1 MKKKVLSILL
11 AATFTVSMFAGCG
24 NSNTTA
30 KDDSAAKTEDTAD
43 DAAEEET
50 KDDAATEDTAS
61 DGDFNITVNL
71 ASEPMTMDP
80 ALNSSVDGGIMA
92 LHLFEGLMKWEDSGE
107 VANGTDG
114 TADSGKL
121 VPGQA
126 ESYEKT
132 ENDDGTV
139 TYTFKLR
146 DGIKW
151 SDGKD
156 VTAGDFEYSWK
167 RLVNPETAADYNYM
181 LDGVVN
187 ANEIMA
193 GEKDPDELAAKALDD
208 KTFEVTLVNDLN
220 YFEELCA
227 FPAMMP
233 VREDMI
239 EKAGDQ
245 WTFDTATY
253 ISNGAYKLKEWT
265 HNSQIVVEKN
275 ENYYDVENLGPET
288 ITFKLMDDQ
297 NAMLSGFNSGELD
310 FIEDVPQ
317 AEIANLIASGDMK
330 IVDLSELTMY
340 ASRHRK
346 HLSTIREFV
355 KHSLWQSTV
364 LTS

>member
-30 KDDSAAKTEDTAD
+30 KDDNAAKTEDTAD

-50 KDDAATEDTAS
+50 KDDAATEDTAN

-107 VANGTDG
+107 AANGSDG

-132 ENDDGTV
+132 ENEDGTV

-156 VTAGDFEYSWK
+156 VTAGDFEYSW
-167 RLVNPETAADYNYM
+167 
-181 LDGVVN
+181 
-187 ANEIMA
+187 
-193 GEKDPDELAAKALDD
+193 
-208 KTFEVTLVNDLN
+208 
-220 YFEELCA
+220 
-227 FPAMMP
+227 
-233 VREDMI
+233 
-239 EKAGDQ
+239 
-245 WTFDTATY
+245 
-253 ISNGAYKLKEWT
+253 
-265 HNSQIVVEKN
+265 
-275 ENYYDVENLGPET
+275 
-288 ITFKLMDDQ
+288 
-297 NAMLSGFNSGELD
+297 
-310 FIEDVPQ
+310 
-317 AEIANLIASGDMK
+317 
-330 IVDLSELTMY
+330 
-340 ASRHRK
+340 
-346 HLSTIREFV
+346 
-355 KHSLWQSTV
+355 
-364 LTS
+364 